1 MTTSPGISSSDF
13 DADVIEDVVVV
24 RDAKLLVTD
33 GPELLKQVSQ
43 ISIDSSG
50 VTTLGDL
57 SSFWRLFEIHENPE
71 N

>member
-1 MTTSPGISSSDF
+1 MNI
-13 DADVIEDVVVV
+13 VRRIEDVVVV

-57 SSFWRLFEIHENPE
+57 SSFGRLFEIHENPE